1 VTTVASSFGGR
12 DFAHQRPIRKLTTP
26 SSSKVVILIIM
37 PGHNPPPASA
47 LKMPQAAIS
56 LCFEEEKIFT
66 IDSGFHV
73 FKIHGQDSFGVI
85 LLDP

>member
-1 VTTVASSFGGR
+1 
-12 DFAHQRPIRKLTTP
+12 
-26 SSSKVVILIIM
+26 M